1 MGKAS
6 RRKKEQRQRRHTTA
20 RRPAPGQQQAP
31 SRLPATQGAA
41 RASAV
46 ARKPAKPTI
55 ASAASAAYLEWLGE
69 ALNTQR
75 AQQGFPARMGT
86 QEEPHVLAP
95 LVRRMGQTPSGRN
108 FVVDLSPVYDPQ
120 VTRYTLGLAVTSEE
134 AGAKPDAFGMPQFGP
149 GVAFPLPYELRAVR
163 AGDAVAW
170 LVYRAISD
178 GKADPASGVSMASY
192 AGRAAAVATPA
203 QVRLAPGYLPLPS
216 NALFDYEGFGDSAA
230 EEPVSPELTAAERQT
245 GPAALS
251 VTPWLSDDAADEGA
265 ARLAW
270 GIEEV
275 RDYTDGLWVVEGF
288 DLARLIELL
297 PQAPRQR
304 QEIVAVAED
313 LVREVDEALAEE
325 REAAEQGLKEGLAT
339 PAEIAAEVAPYDRLR
354 AELRAPTTAQGVL
367 PVLARALFELQPPA
381 PEGGEG
387 EDEVLE
393 GEVLD

>member
-1 MGKAS
+1 
-6 RRKKEQRQRRHTTA
+6 
-20 RRPAPGQQQAP
+20 
-31 SRLPATQGAA
+31 
-41 RASAV
+41 
-46 ARKPAKPTI
+46 
-55 ASAASAAYLEWLGE
+55 
-69 ALNTQR
+69 
-75 AQQGFPARMGT
+75 
-86 QEEPHVLAP
+86 
-95 LVRRMGQTPSGRN
+95 
-108 FVVDLSPVYDPQ
+108 
-120 VTRYTLGLAVTSEE
+120 
-134 AGAKPDAFGMPQFGP
+134 
-149 GVAFPLPYELRAVR
+149 
-163 AGDAVAW
+163 
-170 LVYRAISD
+170 
-178 GKADPASGVSMASY
+178 
-192 AGRAAAVATPA
+192 
-203 QVRLAPGYLPLPS
+203 
-216 NALFDYEGFGDSAA
+216 
-230 EEPVSPELTAAERQT
+230 
-245 GPAALS
+245 
-251 VTPWLSDDAADEGA
+251 
-265 ARLAW
+265 
-270 GIEEV
+270 V